1 MGVEKFL
8 AKPPKMP
15 ETQPPQPQT
24 TSNQSRCVLVCQH
37 QSCLRNGSQETLKAF
52 EDADVPNVKVEAS
65 GCLGQCNVG
74 PTVRV
79 IPDETWYYRVQPEDV
94 ETIASQHL
102 QGGKP
107 VAEKLNPRIH
117 PQFNF

>member
-1 MGVEKFL
+1 MEIFSKTSQ
-8 AKPPKMP
+8 MP

-24 TSNQSRCVLVCQH
+24 TSDQSRCVLVCQH
-37 QSCLRNGSQETLKAF
+37 QSCLRNGSEGTLKAF

-79 IPDETWYYRVQPEDV
+79 IPDETWYYRVQPEDAKA
-94 ETIASQHL
+94 IATQHL

-107 VAEKLNPRIH
+107 VQEKLNPRIH